1 MDDVIVVQILKAKQ
15 DLLGVACHQVLGEIK
30 PLVVRLKGALCNIF
44 QKDVQM
50 LFILVSSQVFDDVLV
65 LKTVQKLN
73 LLLKRPNFSLLS
85 TLVSANFVNRHLLNS
100 YLPSMLQ
107 VEAFIHI
114 AK

>member
-50 LFILVSSQVFDDVLV
+50 LFILVSS
-65 LKTVQKLN
+65 
-73 LLLKRPNFSLLS
+73 
-85 TLVSANFVNRHLLNS
+85 
-100 YLPSMLQ
+100 
-107 VEAFIHI
+107 
-114 AK
+114 